1 MSKENKIKIA
11 VFISALLLVAGFMWR
26 ASFDRVGDILE
37 FLPRFQDTDVYLL
50 GRIRSAIAVP
60 FVGSIYKL
68 SDGSGEVW
76 VLSKVDTIQTSQL
89 VFIKGTVK
97 KRLEIEKIDLSRY
110 IKTDVLPLEDSGPVV
125 IEKKRGGFL
134 SSLTLVWERRG

>member
-1 MSKENKIKIA
+1 MSRENKIKIA

-26 ASFDRVGDILE
+26 GSFDRVGDILE

-50 GRIRSAIAVP
+50 GRVHSAIAVP

-76 VLSKVDTIQTSQL
+76 VLSKIDTIQTSQL
-89 VFIKGTVK
+89 IFIKGTVK
-97 KRLEIEKIDLSRY
+97 KRLEIEKIDLSPY
-110 IKTDVLPLEDSGPVV
+110 IKPGVLPLEDSGPVV